1 MKRLSIILS
10 TMLFITLFTSCGE
23 NVEDKVK
30 EQTTGIL
37 KVISIKSEN
46 SKMCIYRIES
56 KDISNSGY
64 FDIECECE
72 KFNANARLELTAIDE
87 KRVDFKERYFFID
100 KDNNVTIVNTN
111 ETKEDVT
118 KAIKDIQI
126 KNKNNALKVIEQEK
140 LIKKYKVQIDSL
152 SKIK

>member
-1 MKRLSIILS
+1 MRKLSVILS
-10 TMLFITLFTSCGE
+10 TMLFITLFSSCSE
-23 NVEDKVK
+23 TVEDVK

-46 SKMCIYRIES
+46 SKMCTYRIES
-56 KDISNSGY
+56 KDISNTGY

-72 KFNANARLELTAIDE
+72 KFNANTRLELVAIEE
-87 KRVDFKERYFFID
+87 KTIDLKEHYFFID
-100 KDNNVTIVNTN
+100 KENNITVVNTN
-111 ETKEDVT
+111 ESKSDVLKT
-118 KAIKDIQI
+118 IKDIQI
-126 KNKNNALKVIEQEK
+126 KNVNDSLKVIEQEK